1 MSQPAVIGVAVAVV
15 SRTGHT
21 GQREFLVGRRAV
33 DAVDGP
39 GLDEFPGG
47 KVETGE
53 TPEEAAARECLE
65 EAGLVV
71 SVGEVLDR
79 APGTCKAG
87 PIDVWFFAA
96 TPIGEATPAAPFE
109 WVPVASLAGLRFPQT
124 NRGVLAA
131 LVTGHGGS

>member
-1 MSQPAVIGVAVAVV
+1 VSPAPVIGVAVAVV
-15 SRTGHT
+15 SRMGPT
-21 GQREFLVGRRAV
+21 GQREFLVGRRAF

-47 KVETGE
+47 KVEPGE
-53 TPEEAAARECLE
+53 TPQETAARECLE

-79 APGTCKAG
+79 AQGTCKAG

-96 TPIGEATPAAPFE
+96 SPSGEAIPTSPFD
-109 WVPVASLAGLRFPQT
+109 WVPQASLGGLRFPET
-124 NRGVLAA
+124 NRRVLAA
-131 LVTGHGGS
+131 LLTRQGGS